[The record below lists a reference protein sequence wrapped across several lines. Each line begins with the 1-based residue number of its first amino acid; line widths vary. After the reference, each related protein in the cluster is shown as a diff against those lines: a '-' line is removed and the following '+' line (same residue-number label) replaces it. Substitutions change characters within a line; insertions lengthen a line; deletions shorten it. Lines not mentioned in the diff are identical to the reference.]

1 MEILNFLQDAYQ
13 HLLVSRQRKFLRLP
27 GQGYDYGTELETGR
41 QLVASLHPKRMQLQL
56 VEIIPET
63 PSTKTLRFERKD
75 APLPPF
81 RAGQY
86 LNVFVDV
93 DGILTSR
100 PYSIS
105 SVPGAATL
113 DLTVKR
119 KPGGFVSPYLLNEFQ
134 VGDVLLTTGP
144 KGKFYFEELI
154 DGDQLVFLAGGS
166 GITPFMSI
174 IQDTLSRSTQNPIKM
189 HLIYGSRVPGDVIFA
204 QKLVDLAER
213 HPNFSFTQVIS
224 EPPVGYQ
231 GHTGFLDSNLIQSRL
246 TDPSNGILPDL
257 SQNKYYICGPNVMYA
272 FCLNALQELGI
283 PPHRIKRELYGPPD
297 DVSLE
302 PGWPIEIQMDQIFQ
316 VEIAGDKVIQAPAG
330 EPLMNSLERYGVVIP
345 AVCRSGSCS
354 ACRLQL
360 VSGKVF
366 HPASA
371 RLRQADR
378 QHGFIHAC
386 VAYPLEDLT
395 IRI

>member
-1 MEILNFLQDAYQ
+1 MEIVNFLQDAYQ
-13 HLLVSRQRKFLRLP
+13 HLLVSRQRKSLRVP
-27 GQGYDYGTELETGR
+27 GQGYDYRSELETGR

-93 DGILTSR
+93 DSVLTSR

-105 SVPGAATL
+105 SAPGAATL

-119 KPGGFVSPYLLNEFQ
+119 KPGGFVSPYLLNELQ
-134 VGDVLLTTGP
+134 VGDVLQSTGP
-144 KGKFYFEELI
+144 KGKFYIEELI

-166 GITPFMSI
+166 GVTPFMSI
-174 IQDTLSRSTQNPIKM
+174 IQDTLSRSTIKPIKM
-189 HLIYGSRVPGDVIFA
+189 HLIYGSRLPEDIIFA
-204 QKLVDLAER
+204 QKLTELSGK
-213 HPNFSFTQVIS
+213 HPNFSLTQVIS

-231 GHTGFLDSNLIQSRL
+231 GHAGLLDANLIQSVL

-257 SQNKYYICGPNVMYA
+257 NQNKYYICGPNVMYA

-297 DVSLE
+297 DVTQEL
-302 PGWPIEIQMDQIFQ
+302 GWPKEIDVNHIFQ
-316 VEIAGDKVIQAPAG
+316 VELAGGKVIQAPAG
-330 EPLMNSLERYGVVIP
+330 EPLMNSLERYRVVIP

-354 ACRLQL
+354 ACRVQL

-371 RLRQADR
+371 RLRQADH